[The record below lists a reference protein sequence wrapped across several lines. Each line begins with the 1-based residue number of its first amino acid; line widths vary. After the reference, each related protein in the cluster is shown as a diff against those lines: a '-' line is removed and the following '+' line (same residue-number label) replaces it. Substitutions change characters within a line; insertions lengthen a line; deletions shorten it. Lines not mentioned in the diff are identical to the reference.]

1 MNLKELLLFFVLL
14 FNDAMLHAQGTIVAQ
29 ISNARNDQG
38 ECQVCLYNNATSFKG
53 DGGTPV
59 RCMQTPVKNGTSE
72 ARFDNVP
79 QGVYAV
85 MVFHDVNRNKKLD
98 QNFLGIPKEGYGAS
112 GNKLPFASAP
122 TFEDNK
128 FTLPDKSTITLRIRL
143 RNL

>member
-1 MNLKELLLFFVLL
+1 VKELLLFFVLL
-14 FNDAMLHAQGTIVAQ
+14 FTGALSYAQGTVVAQ

-38 ECQVCLYNNATSFKG
+38 ECQVCLYDNATSFKG
-53 DGGTPV
+53 DDGGTPV
-59 RCMQTPVKNGTSE
+59 RCMQAPVKNGTSE
-72 ARFDNVP
+72 VRFENVP
-79 QGVYAV
+79 SGIYAV